1 MKKTVSKA
9 RYFLA
14 KRPYY
19 AAEVRLL
26 KIWTYVLAGIFL
38 LAALF
43 IYMIPTVIAF
53 RNGHPKRVAIFFV
66 NLLLGVTVL
75 GYIGAML
82 WATAP
87 APASEK

>member
-1 MKKTVSKA
+1 M
-9 RYFLA
+9 R
-14 KRPYY
+14 
-19 AAEVRLL
+19 
-26 KIWTYVLAGIFL
+26 IWTYVLAGIFL

-43 IYMIPTVIAF
+43 VYMIPAVIAF
-53 RNGHPKRVAIFFV
+53 RNGHPKRVAILFV

-75 GYIGAML
+75 GYVGAML

>member
-1 MKKTVSKA
+1 M
-9 RYFLA
+9 R
-14 KRPYY
+14 
-19 AAEVRLL
+19 
-26 KIWTYVLAGIFL
+26 IWTYVLAGIFL

-43 IYMIPTVIAF
+43 VYMIPTVIAF
-53 RNGHPKRVAIFFV
+53 RNRHPKRVAILFV

-75 GYIGAML
+75 GYVAAML

>member
-1 MKKTVSKA
+1 MKV
-9 RYFLA
+9 
-14 KRPYY
+14 
-19 AAEVRLL
+19 
-26 KIWTYVLAGIFL
+26 WTYVLAGVFA

-43 IYMIPTVIAF
+43 VYMIPTVIAV
-53 RNGHPKRVAIFFV
+53 RSKHPKRGAIFLV

-87 APASEK
+87 APLEQK